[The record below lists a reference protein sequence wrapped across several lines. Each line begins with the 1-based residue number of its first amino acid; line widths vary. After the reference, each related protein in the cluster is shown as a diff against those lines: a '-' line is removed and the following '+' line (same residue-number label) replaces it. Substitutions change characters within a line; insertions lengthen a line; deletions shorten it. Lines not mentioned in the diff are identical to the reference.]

1 MKQPSG
7 TVPPL
12 VGPNT
17 EKRSLWDLFRSSA
30 RRDAFYEAYSRRG
43 NLHLLWME
51 CARFG
56 VRMAYP
62 CVLSEEG
69 ADPLVYASGGDDEAE
84 INDALIRRW
93 EELDISSMA
102 GSLDI
107 TQLDK
112 QAFRAKYRQYLRG

>member
-1 MKQPSG
+1 MKQPPD

-17 EKRSLWDLFRSSA
+17 DKRSLWDLFRPSS
-30 RRDAFYEAYSRRG
+30 RKDAFYEAYSRRG
-43 NLHLLWME
+43 SLYLLWME
-51 CARFG
+51 CVRFG

-69 ADPLVYASGGDDEAE
+69 AAPLVYASGSEDEAE
-84 INDALIRRW
+84 ANNALIRRW

-102 GSLDI
+102 EALEITELDRQ
-107 TQLDK
+107 T
-112 QAFRAKYRQYLRG
+112 FRRKYKEYR